1 MLSRL
6 SFYLL
11 CLSSSAW
18 ATDMPGS
25 QDLDVLPR
33 AARSEIVDYQDVASL
48 EKRYPLG
55 AVQRISGQLRM
66 EREVLAEGRVR
77 SLTYRLPDEHPPRE
91 TLAAARRALIEQGAQ
106 LLYWCEGRECGSSSL
121 LANTIFENAQLYGP
135 EERQSYLLLRLAPPQ
150 QDSLLALYGIT
161 RGNRR
166 SYLHAEQLD
175 ATTPLPDVLPAAATL
190 LRQLREHGTLV
201 LPYLKSPDDVWS
213 ELLGRTLNLDS
224 TLRLSLSGPAAAA
237 WLKALQEQGVRANRL
252 ELGAA
257 TGDGLLLQQ
266 LR

>member
-11 CLSSSAW
+11 CLSGSAL
-18 ATDMPGS
+18 AADMPGS
-25 QDLDVLPR
+25 QDLEVLPR

-48 EKRYPLG
+48 ERRYPLG
-55 AVQRISGQLRM
+55 AVQRISSQLRL
-66 EREVLAEGRVR
+66 EREVLAEGRLR
-77 SLTYRLPDEHPPRE
+77 ALTYRLPDEHPPRE
-91 TLAAARRALIEQGAQ
+91 ALAAARHALLEQGAQ

-121 LANTIFENAQLYGP
+121 WANNIFDNAKLYGP
-135 EERQSYLLLRLAPPQ
+135 EERQSYLLLRLVAPQ

-175 ATTPLPDVLPAAATL
+175 ASTPLPAVLPVAATL
-190 LRQLREHGTLV
+190 LRQLREHGELA
-201 LPYLKSPDDVWS
+201 LPHLSAPDQIWS

-224 TLRLSLSGPAAAA
+224 TLRVSLSGASAAA
-237 WLKALQEQGVRANRL
+237 WIKALQEQGVRATRL
-252 ELGAA
+252 ELGMA
-257 TGDGLLLQQ
+257 TADGLLLQQ